1 MDQPEIEAVFV
12 DALQNVAESV
22 TELVGFEVA
31 AISVVRDD
39 SHLEMVAVAGSDSAR
54 AELLGRRT
62 PIAEIEQELSAAEH
76 WGDLRFVPHERMT
89 TPEEQ
94 LGWVPDLTPSED
106 PGMWHPLDLLLVPFH
121 DDRGELR
128 GLLSVDVPTDGR
140 RPPPRQRRHLQRYAA
155 HARRS
160 LLTGLERAELAQ
172 RVRLADT
179 ARKIVRQVSSEL
191 SIERIVSICQPA
203 VTAGFDAV
211 GMWIQTF
218 DQGRG
223 GRDAVHGAT
232 EAEIVVAEE
241 FKQLSRAAAEVLW
254 QAQEVALVTTGDFPH
269 IDGLLVDDDQKKRLQ
284 KFMASTLEATSLL
297 FVPIG
302 AGQECV
308 GNMALTRRG
317 TRNEWSLA
325 EREAALEIGHDL
337 GRALKNA
344 HTFER
349 ERVLL
354 EELRE
359 LASYKSR
366 LIATISHEL
375 RTPLTAVLGHLELME
390 SARLPVLVAGSMQ
403 AVERGAQRMRR
414 MVEDL
419 LVLSQVADPS
429 RVLEPSPVDLA
440 QVVEDVLGL
449 LDVTLTS
456 QDLTVVFEAPDEP
469 VRVPGDVV
477 GLDRMC
483 TNLIGNAAKYTPKG
497 GTITIALVPSGEM
510 VELSITDT
518 GVGISPEDQERLFE
532 EFFRSSDPEVLDIP
546 GTGLGLAIVHRIV
559 EQHHGTISVVSAPGE
574 GSTFTVS
581 LPAPAGADGAGR
593 PR

>member
-62 PIAEIEQELSAAEH
+62 PIAEIEQELRSAEH
-76 WGDLRFVPHERMT
+76 WGDLLRFVPHERMT
-89 TPEEQ
+89 TPADQ
-94 LGWVPDLTPSED
+94 LGWVPDLVPSDD
-106 PGMWHPLDLLLVPFH
+106 PEMWHPLDLLLVPFH
-121 DDRGELR
+121 DDEGELR
-128 GLLSVDVPTDGR
+128 GLLSVDVPTDRR
-140 RPPPRQRRHLQRYAA
+140 RPAPGVRSHLQRYAA

-160 LLTGLERAELAQ
+160 LLTGLERAELAH
-172 RVRLADT
+172 RVRLADA

-203 VTAGFDAV
+203 VTTGFDAA

-218 DQGRG
+218 DLDRG
-223 GRDAVHGAT
+223 GGDAVHGAT

-241 FKQLSRAAAEVLW
+241 FKVMGRAAAELLW
-254 QAQEVALVTTGDFPH
+254 QAQEVALVTRDTFPE
-269 IDGLLVDDDQKKRLQ
+269 IDGLTVEEEQKARLWE
-284 KFMASTLEATSLL
+284 FMATALEATSLL

-317 TRNEWSLA
+317 TKDEWSLA

-337 GRALKNA
+337 GHALKNA
-344 HTFER
+344 QTFER
-349 ERVLL
+349 ERRLL
-354 EELRE
+354 EEVRE

-403 AVERGAQRMRR
+403 AVQRGAQRMRR

-429 RVLEPSPVDLA
+429 RVLDPYPVDLA

-449 LDVTLTS
+449 LDVTLTR
-456 QDLTVVFEAPDEP
+456 QELTVVFDAPDEP

-497 GTITIALVPSGEM
+497 GTITITLVPSGEM

-559 EQHHGTISVVSAPGE
+559 EQHHGTIDVVSAPGE

-581 LPAPAGADGAGR
+581 LPAKAR
-593 PR
+593 PV